1 LNYFYVSDGG
11 FFANNAPGEMNRER
25 DWDKWPFRTIAT
37 GPEKDFPV
45 INNYGHAAY
54 SDSPTYYAPY
64 KGASVGHIQ
73 LPML

>member
-1 LNYFYVSDGG
+1 
-11 FFANNAPGEMNRER
+11 MNRKR

-54 SDSPTYYAPY
+54 SDSPTYYAPH
-64 KGASVGHIQ
+64 KGASVGTYPIANA
-73 LPML
+73 MMFGNM